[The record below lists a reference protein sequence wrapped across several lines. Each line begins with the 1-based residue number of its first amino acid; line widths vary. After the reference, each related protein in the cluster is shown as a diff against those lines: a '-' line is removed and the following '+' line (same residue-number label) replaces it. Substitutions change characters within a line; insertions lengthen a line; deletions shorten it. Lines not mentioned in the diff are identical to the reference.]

1 MQQINL
7 YQDQF
12 RKQKKLL
19 SAGMLFLLPGLAV
32 VALATIQTVNNQS
45 RESLQQEQQRLAA
58 EIEGLTTKVAIAEQA
73 AKPKPVDKLL
83 EKEVQGLVSRLQ
95 HNQRLLKALTEGAM
109 SNTEGFSQ
117 YFEAIAN
124 RHVDGTWITGM
135 QIGQGGIQFAFSG
148 KSITPDLVP
157 VYLEN
162 LSDEDVFNNFSFNVL
177 EIERDKEDSAVI
189 DFNVA
194 TGNG

>member
-12 RKQKKLL
+12 KVHKKPLT
-19 SAGMLFLLPGLAV
+19 SGTLFLFLGITV
-32 VALATIQTVNNQS
+32 VALVLVQVLSYTELTPL
-45 RESLQQEQQRLAA
+45 EEEQQRLAT
-58 EIEGLTTKVAIAEQA
+58 EIEQLTRDVAVAEQA

-83 EKEVQGLVSRLQ
+83 QKEVEQLVTRLQ
-95 HNQRLLKALTEGAM
+95 HNQRLLRALTEGAM
-109 SNTEGFSQ
+109 SNTRGFSQ

-124 RHVDGTWITGM
+124 RHVDGTWITGLK
-135 QIGQGGIQFAFSG
+135 IGGGGVQFTFAG
-148 KSITPDLVP
+148 KSVAPELVP

-162 LSDEDVFNNFSFNVL
+162 LSDEEVFNNFSFNVL
-177 EIERDKEDSAVI
+177 EMERTKKEPALI
-189 DFNVA
+189 DFNVS